1 VARKPRSS
9 VAASPVTIRLSPD
22 ERAKL
27 DRLADARSESAST
40 VLRTLLAAAP
50 EPRDEDDIMREANE
64 RLLEKRR
71 LVAAE
76 APAPF
81 VEEAEAKQA
90 VLSAVQ
96 AAETATGRVF
106 AAAVTSAPRRLQIE
120 DFSRS
125 FPPPRRA

>member
-27 DRLADARSESAST
+27 DRLADARRESAST

-50 EPRDEDDIMREANE
+50 EPREEDIVREANE
-64 RLLEKRR
+64 RLLERRR
-71 LVAAE
+71 LVATE
-76 APAPF
+76 APGPF
-81 VEEAEAKQA
+81 VEEAEATQA
-90 VLSAVQ
+90 VLSAVH
-96 AAETATGRVF
+96 AAETASGRVF
-106 AAAVTSAPRRLQIE
+106 AATVTGAPRRLQIE

-125 FPPPRRA
+125 FPQRPKS

>member
-1 VARKPRSS
+1 M
-9 VAASPVTIRLSPD
+9 TIRLSPD

-27 DRLADARSESAST
+27 DRLADARRESAST

-64 RLLEKRR
+64 RLLERRR